1 MLKKIFNDLKTSYL
15 GFLEFISFSIETFHK
30 FATFY
35 KQTNVSSLVLLRQIL
50 FTGYEALTLVLA
62 LATAISGLL
71 LSQFGSLLI
80 NLGQEQLFY
89 SIFVKAITCEI
100 ACVLTAFLIVARSA
114 PAIATEL
121 ANMNVNQEIELIDSI
136 GISPVSY
143 LVIPRMIGVTVS
155 CVVLT
160 IYFNIASYLGGWL
173 IANYLNPLPFSS
185 YINSILKTISIADFA
200 QTIIKSLVFGILI
213 SLISTYHGFQVKK
226 AITQVPQR
234 TIKAVVYCLSSII
247 IFNVI
252 ISLMFAIL

>member
-1 MLKKIFNDLKTSYL
+1 
-15 GFLEFISFSIETFHK
+15 
-30 FATFY
+30 
-35 KQTNVSSLVLLRQIL
+35 
-50 FTGYEALTLVLA
+50 
-62 LATAISGLL
+62 
-71 LSQFGSLLI
+71 
-80 NLGQEQLFY
+80 
-89 SIFVKAITCEI
+89 
-100 ACVLTAFLIVARSA
+100 
-114 PAIATEL
+114 
-121 ANMNVNQEIELIDSI
+121 IDSI